1 MEWRDLKEVMR
12 EVIMRYD
19 LRQSDVDIV
28 RRFAERLYDYDFDF
42 ADGKD
47 RYEVVLLP
55 EVMKSWD
62 EEYLTK
68 VVAEL
73 RDYIVKMWVS
83 RQELTEIK
91 DQIRFDPYNLDSLL
105 VRYSEFQIEEVHPTV
120 KKKRRSEQVVQRSG
134 PTGISRR
141 ILKKEQKNK
150 EKQDT
155 ENEMRKFIY
164 YYEDALSTIEIRRI
178 KISQVIKEKQ
188 KAEKQIGRKK
198 YVKYTI
204 PELNSMLE
212 ESSREIVRLKEEQS
226 KANLLEDTSE
236 NRKLYMSLKESLKK

>member
-1 MEWRDLKEVMR
+1 
-12 EVIMRYD
+12 
-19 LRQSDVDIV
+19 
-28 RRFAERLYDYDFDF
+28 
-42 ADGKD
+42 
-47 RYEVVLLP
+47 
-55 EVMKSWD
+55 
-62 EEYLTK
+62 
-68 VVAEL
+68 
-73 RDYIVKMWVS
+73 
-83 RQELTEIK
+83 
-91 DQIRFDPYNLDSLL
+91 
-105 VRYSEFQIEEVHPTV
+105 V